1 VANLIAVIWKERC
14 SHAVTGDLA
23 AKLGLAR
30 EIKIDT
36 LPLNWRHVG
45 NGSRPTARLDA
56 RCGFHADSLALG

>member
-1 VANLIAVIWKERC
+1 MTCDPV
-14 SHAVTGDLA
+14 

-30 EIKIDT
+30 EIKIAT